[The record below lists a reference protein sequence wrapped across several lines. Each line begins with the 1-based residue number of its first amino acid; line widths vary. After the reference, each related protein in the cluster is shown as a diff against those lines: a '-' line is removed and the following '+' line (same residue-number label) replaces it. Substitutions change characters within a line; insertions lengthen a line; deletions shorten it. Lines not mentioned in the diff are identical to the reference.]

1 VKKILIK
8 ETANFAGVQLT
19 KSYHIT
25 VFNKPSPN
33 YNIAIARNQIK
44 N

>member
-1 VKKILIK
+1 MKKILIK
-8 ETANFAGVQLT
+8 EVVDFAGVQFA
-19 KSYHIT
+19 KSYNVT
-25 VFNKPSPN
+25 VFDRHSSN